1 MKEDCIFCKI
11 ANGGIPSATI
21 YEDRYFRVIL
31 DISPANMGHAL
42 ILPKEHFDNVY
53 DMDPEIGS
61 KVFVLAGKVAQC
73 LKEEL
78 QCDGINILQN
88 NEEAAGQTV
97 FHFHMHIIPRYEGD
111 AVQMGWQ
118 PGKTDQESLAALAER
133 IGEKLQEVE

>member
-97 FHFHMHIIPRYEGD
+97 F
-111 AVQMGWQ
+111 QMGWQ